1 MSQSSSGG
9 RARAPQNDKGA
20 PEKNQT
26 KKLISSPKFNS
37 IKGSREELYV
47 RENTTVYAEERA
59 TKR

>member
-20 PEKNQT
+20 PGKNQ
-26 KKLISSPKFNS
+26 ISNPKFNP

-47 RENTTVYAEERA
+47 RGNTTVYAEERA
-59 TKR
+59 TMR